1 MDVGIIVGVAL
12 IVGVIGGAWLSARGG
27 ELADIEIRDEAVVV
41 TMRGLNKIWAMKGR
55 LEIPL
60 ERITSAAYV
69 PDARV
74 LARGLRLPGTAI
86 PGVMIAGTYL
96 ARGQRA
102 FYAMHRGEN
111 GLVIDID
118 GWKYQQVIVDT
129 KDPDALA
136 SQIEEAAGVP

>member
-1 MDVGIIVGVAL
+1 MVGVAL

-27 ELADIEIRDEAVVV
+27 ELADVEIQDDAVVV
-41 TMRGLNKIWAMKGR
+41 TMRGLNRIWAMKRR

-60 ERITSAAYV
+60 AKITSAAYV
-69 PDARV
+69 PDARG

-111 GLVIDID
+111 GLVIDVD

-129 KDPDALA
+129 RDPDVLA
-136 SQIEEAAGVP
+136 AQIEEASGVA